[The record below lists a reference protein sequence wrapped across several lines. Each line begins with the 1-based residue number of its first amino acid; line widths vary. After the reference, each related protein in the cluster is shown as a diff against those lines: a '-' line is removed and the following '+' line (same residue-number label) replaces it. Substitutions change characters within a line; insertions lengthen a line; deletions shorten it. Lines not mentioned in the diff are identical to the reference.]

1 MKANIDRDYL
11 VNMLGSERA
20 AEQFITLFQQESK
33 QLVIDLFMF
42 WDDGDYK
49 NLTIAAH
56 GLKSHLRYVKANE
69 LADIAQKIESMAE
82 QKQLNWE
89 LKELISNFTEKM
101 KELI

>member
-20 AEQFITLFQQESK
+20 AEQFIVLFEQESK
-33 QLVIDLFMF
+33 QLIIDLLKF

-69 LADIAQKIESMAE
+69 LADIAQKIENMSE

-89 LKELISNFTEKM
+89 LKELITELIEKM